1 MHENGAVKSERSR
14 QPPFRPGSRAGGA
27 VSREREMV
35 GRAAGAHRHGL
46 QACRSVEATRKYGI
60 LWTWHRHPCAP
71 PRGGPLPKP
80 GCLRIFALSSGGS
93 VLTMLSPVEAHSEI
107 PDLNAAELG
116 AIAHLYRGEIYRSTI
131 WRTRLDNT
139 TNWSIV
145 TMGIALST
153 TFSSK
158 EASGLPLIL
167 IGMLLAVFLG
177 LEARRYRY
185 FNVWRARA
193 RYMETHLY
201 AHILSGKREDP
212 GWRVILAQ
220 DYLHPRHHISFFR
233 AAGRR
238 VRRTYIW
245 IIAIQT
251 SAYFGK
257 LAIHPQMATH
267 FNEFVER
274 AEIGPI
280 PGWVVLL
287 CGLLYNLGWVFLAVA
302 TWWLDRRAH
311 VGRTSAAAMG

>member
-1 MHENGAVKSERSR
+1 M
-14 QPPFRPGSRAGGA
+14 
-27 VSREREMV
+27 
-35 GRAAGAHRHGL
+35 L
-46 QACRSVEATRKYGI
+46 
-60 LWTWHRHPCAP
+60 
-71 PRGGPLPKP
+71 KP
-80 GCLRIFALSSGGS
+80 ADQK
-93 VLTMLSPVEAHSEI
+93 EI
-107 PDLNAAELG
+107 PELNPAELG
-116 AIAHLYRGEIYRSTI
+116 AVAHLYRGEVYRSTI

-153 TFSSK
+153 TFSSR
-158 EASGLPLIL
+158 EASALPMIL

-201 AHILSGKREDP
+201 VQILSGKHDD
-212 GWRVILAQ
+212 GSWRTVLAE
-220 DYLHPRHHISFFR
+220 DYLHPRHHISFLR

-245 IIAIQT
+245 IIVIQT

-257 LAIHPQMATH
+257 LAIHPQMAAH

-280 PGWVVLL
+280 PGWVVLC
-287 CGLLYNLGWVFLAVA
+287 CGLIYNLGWVVLAVA
-302 TWWLDRRAH
+302 SYWLDRRAH
-311 VGRTSAAAMG
+311 GSRTSAAAMG

>member
-1 MHENGAVKSERSR
+1 
-14 QPPFRPGSRAGGA
+14 
-27 VSREREMV
+27 
-35 GRAAGAHRHGL
+35 
-46 QACRSVEATRKYGI
+46 
-60 LWTWHRHPCAP
+60 
-71 PRGGPLPKP
+71 
-80 GCLRIFALSSGGS
+80 
-93 VLTMLSPVEAHSEI
+93 VLAMLSPAEPHKEI
-107 PDLNAAELG
+107 QDLNAAELG

-153 TFSSK
+153 TFSSR
-158 EASGLPLIL
+158 EASALPLIL

-201 AHILSGKREDP
+201 APILIGNRTANDP
-212 GWRVILAQ
+212 AWRTVLAD

-245 IIAIQT
+245 IIVIQT

-280 PGWVVLL
+280 PGWVVL
-287 CGLLYNLGWVFLAVA
+287 CSGFLYNLGWVLLAIS
-302 TWWLDRRAH
+302 TYWLDRRVH
-311 VGRTSAAAMG
+311 GRRTSGAAMG

>member
-1 MHENGAVKSERSR
+1 LAPTR
-14 QPPFRPGSRAGGA
+14 
-27 VSREREMV
+27 
-35 GRAAGAHRHGL
+35 
-46 QACRSVEATRKYGI
+46 ATRHAV
-60 LWTWHRHPCAP
+60 T
-71 PRGGPLPKP
+71 LPKP
-80 GCLRIFALSSGGS
+80 CCSSRVFAL
-93 VLTMLSPVEAHSEI
+93 VAADPVFTMLSPAEAPKQI
-107 PDLNAAELG
+107 QDLSAAELG
-116 AIAHLYRGEIYRSTI
+116 VIAHLYRGEIYRSTI

-153 TFSSK
+153 TFSSR

-193 RYMETHLY
+193 RYMETHFY
-201 AHILSGKREDP
+201 AQILTGKGLADDP
-212 GWRVILAQ
+212 SWRVVLAD
-220 DYLHPRHHISFFR
+220 DYLHPRHHISFYR

-245 IIAIQT
+245 IIVIQT

-280 PGWVVLL
+280 PGWAVLC
-287 CGLLYNLGWVFLAVA
+287 CGLIYNLGWVFLALS
-302 TWWLDRRAH
+302 TYWLDRRRH
-311 VGRTSAAAMG
+311 GDRTSAAAMG

>member
-1 MHENGAVKSERSR
+1 LVFDG
-14 QPPFRPGSRAGGA
+14 
-27 VSREREMV
+27 
-35 GRAAGAHRHGL
+35 
-46 QACRSVEATRKYGI
+46 T
-60 LWTWHRHPCAP
+60 
-71 PRGGPLPKP
+71 
-80 GCLRIFALSSGGS
+80 
-93 VLTMLSPVEAHSEI
+93 VLTMLSPADAPKEI
-107 PDLNAAELG
+107 QDLNAAELG

-153 TFSSK
+153 TFSSR

-201 AHILSGKREDP
+201 APILIGNRAANDP
-212 GWRVILAQ
+212 TWRTVLAD

-245 IIAIQT
+245 IIVIQT

-257 LAIHPQMATH
+257 LAIHPEMATH

-280 PGWVVLL
+280 PGWVVLC
-287 CGLLYNLGWVFLAVA
+287 CGFLYNLGWVALAVS
-302 TWWLDRRAH
+302 TYWLDRRAH
-311 VGRTSAAAMG
+311 GRRTSGAAMG

>member
-1 MHENGAVKSERSR
+1 ML
-14 QPPFRPGSRAGGA
+14 QPA
-27 VSREREMV
+27 
-35 GRAAGAHRHGL
+35 
-46 QACRSVEATRKYGI
+46 QAQAIQE
-60 LWTWHRHPCAP
+60 
-71 PRGGPLPKP
+71 
-80 GCLRIFALSSGGS
+80 
-93 VLTMLSPVEAHSEI
+93 
-107 PDLNAAELG
+107 LNAAELG

-153 TFSSK
+153 TFSSR
-158 EASGLPLIL
+158 EASALPLIL

-201 AHILSGKREDP
+201 AQILRGQHGD
-212 GWRVILAQ
+212 GDWRGVLAD
-220 DYLHPRHHISFFR
+220 DYLHPRHHISFYR

-257 LAIHPQMATH
+257 LAIHPQMASH
-267 FNEFVER
+267 FSEFV
-274 AEIGPI
+274 
-280 PGWVVLL
+280 
-287 CGLLYNLGWVFLAVA
+287 
-302 TWWLDRRAH
+302 
-311 VGRTSAAAMG
+311 

>member
-1 MHENGAVKSERSR
+1 
-14 QPPFRPGSRAGGA
+14 
-27 VSREREMV
+27 
-35 GRAAGAHRHGL
+35 
-46 QACRSVEATRKYGI
+46 
-60 LWTWHRHPCAP
+60 
-71 PRGGPLPKP
+71 
-80 GCLRIFALSSGGS
+80 
-93 VLTMLSPVEAHSEI
+93 MLSPAEANKEMG
-107 PDLNAAELG
+107 DLNAAELG
-116 AIAHLYRGEIYRSTI
+116 AVAHLYRGEIYRSTI

-145 TMGIALST
+145 TLGIALST

-158 EASGLPLIL
+158 EASALPLIL

-201 AHILSGKREDP
+201 APILNGKHGDEDSA
-212 GWRVILAQ
+212 WRKVLAD

-245 IIAIQT
+245 IIVIQT
-251 SAYFGK
+251 AAYFGK
-257 LAIHPQMATH
+257 LAIHPQMAAH
-267 FNEFVER
+267 FGEIVER

-280 PGWVVLL
+280 PGWVVIC
-287 CGLLYNLGWVFLAVA
+287 CGCLYNLCWVYLAVS
-302 TWWLDRRAH
+302 TWWLDRRVH
-311 VGRTSAAAMG
+311 GKRTSASGMG